1 MVCLFSGDKPPND
14 AGALMT
20 NPEKIERTDGRKAM
34 LTYLDPKLIIA
45 VKTQAL
51 TEGVHAYELIERILK
66 DQIMPKG

>member
-1 MVCLFSGDKPPND
+1 
-14 AGALMT
+14 MT